1 MEIKSKMFSYLK
13 FWLKSSNQHGLHS
26 PFVYNYLTKG
36 LYEVKNQSDKKQ
48 LNWILKS
55 INYFNPNKIFVCDA
69 LKNQLVQFHQ
79 KQTEFFEDADLI
91 FVNSNSGFD
100 LDELISK
107 MNSEQLLFICNEK
120 YQSALQ
126 RKLQNDDSVIVLVDF
141 YVGSL
146 ISKRTEQLKQNFFLR
161 L

>member
-1 MEIKSKMFSYLK
+1 MFSYLK

-26 PFVYNYLTKG
+26 PFVFNYLTKG
-36 LYEVKNQSDKKQ
+36 LYDAKNQSDKKQ

-55 INYFNPNKIFVCDA
+55 VDYFSPNKLFVCDE
-69 LKNQLVQFHQ
+69 LKSCLVEHNE
-79 KQTEFFEDADLI
+79 KYIENIKDADLI
-91 FVNSNSGFD
+91 FLKSKSNFN
-100 LDELISK
+100 LEKVISAMDSK
-107 MNSEQLLFICNEK
+107 QLLFICNET
-120 YQSALQ
+120 YNDLLQ
-126 RKLQNDDSVIVLVDF
+126 KKLQSNNEIIVLIDF